1 MKNRDW
7 KEVKLGEL
15 ITEYGGVIQTGP
27 FGSQLHEADY
37 KDEGVPVVMPKDI
50 IEGKIDET
58 KISRIDN
65 ETFDRLKRHKLNIGD
80 ILLPRRGDFNKRAI
94 ITENESGW
102 ICGTGCLKISVSPNV
117 LNPMFL
123 FYYFTQKGVVEYVES
138 QAVGTTMLNLSGS
151 IVSKFTVPLP
161 PLPIQQ
167 KIADTL
173 GAYDE
178 LIENNRRRMALLENM
193 AAGLYKEWF
202 VRMRPHGLIL
212 PKNPET
218 GLPEGWEVVN
228 LKKISFANQKSVANF
243 DDNAVIS
250 YVDISSV
257 GKGIINDMTTYNF
270 SDAPGRARRI
280 VRHGD
285 TIFSTV
291 RPENKAYALILTPPE
306 NLIVS
311 TGFIVLSPLKEH
323 FTYFIYHLVSN
334 ESFIEE
340 VSIKAKGSAY
350 PQIGNDDF
358 MEINFVLPTEKT
370 LKQFHSFA
378 DPIFNQIKTL
388 QEQTGVLRRM
398 RDRLLPRLMSGELG
412 SKVS

>member
-7 KEVKLGEL
+7 KEVRLGE
-15 ITEYGGVIQTGP
+15 I
-27 FGSQLHEADY
+27 
-37 KDEGVPVVMPKDI
+37 
-50 IEGKIDET
+50 
-58 KISRIDN
+58 
-65 ETFDRLKRHKLNIGD
+65 
-80 ILLPRRGDFNKRAI
+80 
-94 ITENESGW
+94 
-102 ICGTGCLKISVSPNV
+102 CLKITDGSHFSPVEQTEGYIMLSSKDMEENGFDYSDVKYISKEDYLQLVKNDCKPLVNDVLIIKDGNSYLQRIFLCKEEKEQVILSSIAIVRPNV
-117 LNPMFL
+117 DKVYPPFL
-123 FYYFTQKGVVEYVES
+123 SYKLKSPQTKAET
-138 QAVGTTMLNLSGS
+138 ANLVSGS
-151 IVSKFTVPLP
+151 AIPRIILDDFKKVKISLP
-161 PLPIQQ
+161 PLPTQQ

-202 VRMRPHGLIL
+202 VRMRPHGQTL
-212 PKNPET
+212 PTNPET

-412 SKVS
+412 G